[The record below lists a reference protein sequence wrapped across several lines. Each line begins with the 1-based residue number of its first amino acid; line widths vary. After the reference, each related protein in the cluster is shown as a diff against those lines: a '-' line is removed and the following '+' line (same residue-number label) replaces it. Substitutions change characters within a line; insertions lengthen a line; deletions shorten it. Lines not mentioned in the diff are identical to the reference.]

1 MRKFVVRGGF
11 RLNGDVYISGMKNA
25 ALPIIFACI
34 LNKGKNILRNVPRVS
49 DINLSAEILRALGA
63 EVEWLDE
70 EVLAVDTS
78 GIVSQSAPY
87 EFVSKMRAST
97 YLIGAMLARFGEAMV
112 GMPGG
117 CDFGDRPID
126 QHVKGFE
133 SLGAKIS
140 FVDGSLRADASG
152 GLVGSSIYLDTAS
165 VGATV
170 NIIIASV
177 FAKGTTVILN
187 AACEPHIADLA
198 NFLNR
203 CGANIIGAG
212 TNKIKIHGV
221 GVDELHPA
229 EYTIS
234 PDMIEAGTFMVAAAT
249 AGGCVNIRNIIP
261 EHLET
266 VTAKLGETGVGVEV
280 FDDYITV
287 TSNNKFR
294 GVTIKTWPYP
304 GFPTDMHPQF
314 SAMLCYAVGMST
326 INEGI
331 WEGRFRYVSELQ
343 KMGATIDVSGNSARI
358 MGGIRLTGAQ
368 VGAMDLRAGAA
379 LIIAALAAEGTSE
392 ITGVEY
398 IERGYCDFDKKLR
411 ALGAEVYL
419 VDGGQ

>member
-1 MRKFVVRGGF
+1 MKKFVVRGGF
-11 RLNGDVYISGMKNA
+11 RLNGDIYVSGMKNA

-34 LNKGKNILRNVPRVS
+34 LNKGKNILHNVPWVS
-49 DINLSAEILRALGA
+49 DIMLSADILRALGA
-63 EVEWLDE
+63 KVERTSDDDMII
-70 EVLAVDTS
+70 DTES
-78 GIVSQSAPY
+78 IVSQCAPY
-87 EFVSKMRAST
+87 EYVSKMRAST

-133 SLGAKIS
+133 GLGAKIS
-140 FVDGSLRADASG
+140 FVDGSLRADAG
-152 GLVGSSIYLDTAS
+152 DGLVGGSIYLDAAS

-170 NIIIASV
+170 NIMIASV

-203 CGANIIGAG
+203 CGADICGAG

-221 GVDELHPA
+221 SELHPC

-266 VTAKLGETGVGVEV
+266 VTAKLAETGVGVEV

-314 SAMLCYAVGMST
+314 SAMLCYAEGIST
-326 INEGI
+326 ISEGI
-331 WEGRFRYVSELQ
+331 WEGRFRYVSELK
-343 KMGATIDVSGNSARI
+343 KMGAMIDISGNSARI
-358 MGGIRLTGAQ
+358 MGGLPLVGAT

-379 LIIAALAAEGTSE
+379 LVIAALAAKGTSE
-392 ITGVEY
+392 ISGVEY
-398 IERGYCDFDKKLR
+398 IERGYYELDKKLR
-411 ALGAEVYL
+411 GIGAEIYL
-419 VDGGQ
+419 VDDGQ

>member
-49 DINLSAEILRALGA
+49 DISLSADILEAIGA
-63 EVEWLDE
+63 KVEWIDDDTLS
-70 EVLAVDTS
+70 VDTA
-78 GIVSQSAPY
+78 GIVSQAAPY
-87 EFVSKMRAST
+87 EYVSKMRAST

-133 SLGAKIS
+133 SLGARIS
-140 FVDGSLRADASG
+140 FVDGNLRADVPM
-152 GLVGSSIYLDTAS
+152 GLVGNSIYLDTAS

-170 NIIIASV
+170 NIMIASV

-198 NFLNR
+198 NFLNK
-203 CGANIIGAG
+203 CGANISGAG
-212 TNKIKIHGV
+212 TNKVKIHGV
-221 GVDELHPA
+221 SELHA
-229 EYTIS
+229 TDYTIS

-266 VTAKLGETGVGVEV
+266 VTAKLIETGVGVEV

-287 TSNNKFR
+287 TSNNVFR
-294 GVTIKTWPYP
+294 GITIKTWPYP

-314 SAMLCYAVGMST
+314 SAMLCFADGMSMV
-326 INEGI
+326 NEGI

-343 KMGATIDVSGNSARI
+343 KMGATIEVFGNSARI
-358 MGGIRLTGAQ
+358 MGGIRLNGAS

-398 IERGYCDFDKKLR
+398 IERGYCDLDKKLR
-411 ALGAEVYL
+411 AIGAEVYL
-419 VDGGQ
+419 VDDGK

>member
-1 MRKFVVRGGF
+1 
-11 RLNGDVYISGMKNA
+11 
-25 ALPIIFACI
+25 
-34 LNKGKNILRNVPRVS
+34 
-49 DINLSAEILRALGA
+49 
-63 EVEWLDE
+63 
-70 EVLAVDTS
+70 
-78 GIVSQSAPY
+78 
-87 EFVSKMRAST
+87 
-97 YLIGAMLARFGEAMV
+97 MLARFGEAMV

-133 SLGAKIS
+133 SLGARIS
-140 FVDGSLRADASG
+140 FVDGNLRADVPM
-152 GLVGSSIYLDTAS
+152 GLVGTSIYLDTAS

-170 NIIIASV
+170 NIMIASV
-177 FAKGTTVILN
+177 FAKGTTVIPN

-198 NFLNR
+198 NFLNK
-203 CGANIIGAG
+203 CGANISGAG
-212 TNKIKIHGV
+212 TNKVKIHGV
-221 GVDELHPA
+221 SELHA
-229 EYTIS
+229 TDYTIS

-266 VTAKLGETGVGVEV
+266 VTAKLIETGVGVEV

-287 TSNNKFR
+287 TSNNVFR
-294 GVTIKTWPYP
+294 GITIKTWPYP

-314 SAMLCYAVGMST
+314 SAMLCFADGMSMV
-326 INEGI
+326 NEGI

-343 KMGATIDVSGNSARI
+343 KMGATIEVFGNSARI
-358 MGGIRLTGAQ
+358 MGGIRLTGAS

-398 IERGYCDFDKKLR
+398 IERGYCDLDKKLR
-411 ALGAEVYL
+411 AIGAEVYL
-419 VDGGQ
+419 VDDGK

>member
-49 DINLSAEILRALGA
+49 DISLSVDILRALGA
-63 EVEWLDE
+63 EVEWVGDDT
-70 EVLAVDTS
+70 LAIDTA

-87 EFVSKMRAST
+87 EYVSKMRAST

-140 FVDGSLRADASG
+140 FADGSLRADASA

-170 NIIIASV
+170 NIMIASV
-177 FAKGTTVILN
+177 FAKGTTIILN

-203 CGANIIGAG
+203 CGANISGAG

-221 GVDELHPA
+221 RELHPA

-266 VTAKLGETGVGVEV
+266 VTAKLAETGVGVEV

-287 TSNNKFR
+287 TSNNRFR

-314 SAMLCYAVGMST
+314 SAMLCFAVGMST
-326 INEGI
+326 VNEGI

-343 KMGATIDVSGNSARI
+343 KMGATIDVSGNTARI
-358 MGGIRLTGAQ
+358 MGGIRLTGAS

-398 IERGYCDFDKKLR
+398 IERGYCDLDKKLR

-419 VDGGQ
+419 VDD

>member
-1 MRKFVVRGGF
+1 MKKFVVRGGF
-11 RLNGDVYISGMKNA
+11 RLNGDIYVSGMKNA

-34 LNKGKNILRNVPRVS
+34 LNKGKNILHNVPWVS
-49 DINLSAEILRALGA
+49 DIMLSADILRALGA
-63 EVEWLDE
+63 HVERAENDDMII
-70 EVLAVDTS
+70 DTS
-78 GIVSQSAPY
+78 NIVSQCAPY
-87 EFVSKMRAST
+87 EYVSKMRAST

-133 SLGAKIS
+133 ALGAKIS
-140 FVDGSLRADASG
+140 FVDGSLRADACD
-152 GLVGSSIYLDTAS
+152 GLVGGSIYLDAAS

-170 NIIIASV
+170 NIMIASV
-177 FAKGTTVILN
+177 FAKGTTIILN

-198 NFLNR
+198 NFLNL
-203 CGANIIGAG
+203 CGADICGAG

-221 GVDELHPA
+221 SELHPC

-249 AGGCVNIRNIIP
+249 AGGCVNVRNIIP

-266 VTAKLGETGVGVEV
+266 VTAKLAETGVGVEV

-287 TSNNKFR
+287 TSNNRFR

-314 SAMLCYAVGMST
+314 SAMLCYAEGIST
-326 INEGI
+326 ISEGI
-331 WEGRFRYVSELQ
+331 WDGRFRYVSELQ
-343 KMGATIDVSGNSARI
+343 KMGAMIDVSGNSARI
-358 MGGIRLTGAQ
+358 MGGLPL
-368 VGAMDLRAGAA
+368 VGATVGGMDLRAGAA
-379 LIIAALAAEGTSE
+379 LVIAALAAKGTSE

-398 IERGYCDFDKKLR
+398 IERGYFELDKKLR
-411 ALGAEVYL
+411 GIGAEIYL
-419 VDGGQ
+419 VDDGE